1 MSIHLGNG
9 GHRFSG
15 LNIRSKHLTAQSSDR
30 DTKIF
35 EICLKLRIK
44 TPARHKGRNSCI
56 FIVNF

>member
-9 GHRFSG
+9 GYRFSG

-44 TPARHKGRNSCI
+44 TPARHK
-56 FIVNF
+56 